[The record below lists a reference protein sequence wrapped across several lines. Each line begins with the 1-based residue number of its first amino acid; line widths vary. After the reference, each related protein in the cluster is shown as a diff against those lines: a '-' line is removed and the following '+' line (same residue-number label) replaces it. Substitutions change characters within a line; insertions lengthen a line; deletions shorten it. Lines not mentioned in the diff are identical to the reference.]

1 MRPKPF
7 KRTVSRLLERDYYSH
22 KLWSSHC
29 DCNATCVVS
38 QSNRTLIHVYHK
50 QIVGLFMITLHRQQ
64 NYSKEGTQTSRTE
77 QTMPSTK
84 LQCLNSSMAGSKADM
99 FHIYSQES
107 KSFVTSIISNSL
119 ESSRISLDKTYT
131 ITNYKIFKRKV
142 ASHAKYASDA
152 CRWCRM

>member
-1 MRPKPF
+1 
-7 KRTVSRLLERDYYSH
+7 
-22 KLWSSHC
+22 
-29 DCNATCVVS
+29 
-38 QSNRTLIHVYHK
+38 
-50 QIVGLFMITLHRQQ
+50 MITLHRQQ

-131 ITNYKIFKRKV
+131 ELHNNKLQNIQEKGSIARKICK
-142 ASHAKYASDA
+142 
-152 CRWCRM
+152 